1 MAGDLNGRCQA
12 GKCSGSAGA
21 LTHASSSLFPL
32 PVLSTPLQSCLS
44 RDFGTTLPH
53 CIDSSYHLSPFLQV
67 TNSSTSYLTL
77 LDSTSALLIQSLLA
91 RQSLSPLSGPTTLVL
106 PTSPKPTR
114 VEVTINKPVSMPQL
128 QRLKRQFTQ
137 LNARAGKEFGQ
148 EAIAS
153 MFADYVEGQL
163 R

>member
-1 MAGDLNGRCQA
+1 VN
-12 GKCSGSAGA
+12 
-21 LTHASSSLFPL
+21 T
-32 PVLSTPLQSCLS
+32 
-44 RDFGTTLPH
+44 
-53 CIDSSYHLSPFLQV
+53 
-67 TNSSTSYLTL
+67 SSTSYLTL
-77 LDSTSALLIQSLLA
+77 LDSTSTLLIASLLS

-106 PTSPKPTR
+106 PTSPAPTR

-148 EAIAS
+148 ETIAR